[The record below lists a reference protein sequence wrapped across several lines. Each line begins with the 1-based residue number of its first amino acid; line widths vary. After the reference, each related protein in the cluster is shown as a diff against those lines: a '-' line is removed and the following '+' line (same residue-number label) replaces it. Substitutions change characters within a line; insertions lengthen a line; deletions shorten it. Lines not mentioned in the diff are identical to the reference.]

1 MKGLRLLAAE
11 LLGRLQFPLWHPIPV
26 AQVEQL
32 AQEIVAYRVMMDVPG
47 YILVGVPE
55 VASRFSESPRVARE
69 ALRLL
74 ESRGI
79 AKHTEFKDR
88 WAMHC

>member
-1 MKGLRLLAAE
+1 MKDLRQLAGE
-11 LLGRLQFPLWHPIPV
+11 LLERVQSLRPHPIPV

-32 AQEIVAYRVMMDVPG
+32 AQEIVAYRLMMDVSG

-55 VASRFSESPRVARE
+55 VATRFSESPRVVRE

>member
-1 MKGLRLLAAE
+1 MNGLLRLAAE
-11 LLGRLQFPLWHPIPV
+11 LLGRSQFPWQPPIPV
-26 AQVEQL
+26 AQVERV
-32 AQEIVAYRVMMDVPG
+32 AQEIIGYRAMMNVTG

-74 ESRGI
+74 ESRGVAI
-79 AKHTEFKDR
+79 HTEFKDR
-88 WAMHC
+88 WAIR